1 MIMEDSKNE
10 YVHISLEKYNEF
22 LRKEFLLKE
31 IEKDLSTIIEDM
43 RLGYDIS
50 SSIYILHSKLK

>member
-1 MIMEDSKNE
+1 MVMEDNKNE

>member
-1 MIMEDSKNE
+1 MEDNKNE

-31 IEKDLSTIIEDM
+31 IEKDLSNIIEDM
-43 RLGYDIS
+43 RLGCDITS
-50 SSIYILHSKLK
+50 NIYILHSKFE